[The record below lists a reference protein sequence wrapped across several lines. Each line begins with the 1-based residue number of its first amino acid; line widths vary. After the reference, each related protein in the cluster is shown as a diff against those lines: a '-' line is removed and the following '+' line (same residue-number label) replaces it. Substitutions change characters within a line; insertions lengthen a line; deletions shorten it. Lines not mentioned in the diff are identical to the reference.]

1 MREISSKA
9 TESEMLHFLGSEL
22 DLEVDEVWERYDGP
36 RLFAGHEVSGQKWL
50 VAEIHHTPFGAK
62 WLCAPQSPRA
72 LECVRG
78 GRAEVGDALRHS
90 ASGTVVM
97 VTLGTATLVPDR
109 VLLCTELHDDLL
121 PPTGWRVPSRRLEP
135 SSSQSPSAPPL
146 KQSPPRRPEPANAL
160 AEGGDLRPY
169 GRRARSTKSG
179 AGDGPGRRHA

>member
-1 MREISSKA
+1 
-9 TESEMLHFLGSEL
+9 MLHFLGSEL

-97 VTLGTATLVPDR
+97 VTLEAATLVADR
-109 VLLCTELHDDLL
+109 VLLCAELHDDLL
-121 PPTGWRVPSRRLEP
+121 PPAGWRVPSRWPRNVLVAVTAGPTTETVA
-135 SSSQSPSAPPL
+135 SPA
-146 KQSPPRRPEPANAL
+146 
-160 AEGGDLRPY
+160 
-169 GRRARSTKSG
+169 T
-179 AGDGPGRRHA
+179 